1 MVEKLEKAF
10 TNIKRIKLTA
20 AFLIAAIIIVT
31 GCDSDL
37 SDDPIPYVPFT
48 PLIVELTLPSNNNLQ
63 TLGWK
68 AFDDIGVRGVI
79 VYKLNATTYLAYE
92 RNCSYQPNDACA
104 TVDVHSSNLYMIDAC
119 CGSTFNLSGGVPTSG
134 PAWRNLRQYITALNG
149 SRLTIY
155 DEFVE

>member
-1 MVEKLEKAF
+1 MVEKPEKAF
-10 TNIKRIKLTA
+10 TNIRRIKLA
-20 AFLIAAIIIVT
+20 VAFLIAATVIVA

-37 SDDPIPYVPFT
+37 SDDPIPYDPFS
-48 PLIVELTLPSNNNLQ
+48 PLLIDLTLPSNNDLQ
-63 TLGWK
+63 TIGWK
-68 AFDDIGVRGVI
+68 AYNDIGVRGVI

-119 CGSTFNLSGGVPTSG
+119 CGSTFNFSAGTPTSG
-134 PAWRNLRQYITALNG
+134 PAWRNLRQYITTLNG
-149 SRLTIY
+149 SRLTVT